1 MNDGQVDND
10 AALSSSESIQ
20 VLNAQNQSKF
30 SHDEIACS
38 IDETD
43 QDFYDI
49 ILSNRSALDNKVV
62 VNEEHI
68 WGSFTSP

>member
-20 VLNAQNQSKF
+20 VLNAQNQSKV